1 MKLLANGYRIYY
13 IMSHRAFSENET
25 FNVIFAKHTRS
36 CHYFSLISLLAR
48 QPSSVGRRKDPHHCM
63 WRVPY
68 SCPEEVTLE
77 TQNIPGLSYIG
88 IFLSALRTSWEKK
101 KKASIHSQEE
111 TSWGIDRTRYLF
123 FLGGT
128 IHHLTMILKG
138 PKFKTTPQ
146 QWRPFGACHPAIIN
160 ECFKC
165 SPFVVSIGSKQKP
178 VLSCL
183 CCMAARGLCC
193 RICS

>member
-1 MKLLANGYRIYY
+1 MKLKYLAYHI
-13 IMSHRAFSENET
+13 SE
-25 FNVIFAKHTRS
+25 S
-36 CHYFSLISLLAR
+36 FSLLSEHHGKKR
-48 QPSSVGRRKDPHHCM
+48 QTCILGKRRSGNWSH
-63 WRVPY
+63 
-68 SCPEEVTLE
+68 
-77 TQNIPGLSYIG
+77 SYL
-88 IFLSALRTSWEKK
+88 FLS
-101 KKASIHSQEE
+101 
-111 TSWGIDRTRYLF
+111 
-123 FLGGT
+123 GGT

-183 CCMAARGLCC
+183 CCMAARRLCAGFVVKLGKG
-193 RICS
+193 RGFNLYLFFFF

>member
-1 MKLLANGYRIYY
+1 MKSIPSTKEWVFRIVMKLLANGYRIYY

-25 FNVIFAKHTRS
+25 FNVIFAKHTSS
-36 CHYFSLISLLAR
+36 CHYFSLISLLTR

-101 KKASIHSQEE
+101 KRRAFILRKRRAGELIAPAIFS
-111 TSWGIDRTRYLF
+111 
-123 FLGGT
+123 FLGAPFIT
-128 IHHLTMILKG
+128 WLWYLKG
-138 PKFKTTPQ
+138 QSLKLL
-146 QWRPFGACHPAIIN
+146 
-160 ECFKC
+160 
-165 SPFVVSIGSKQKP
+165 
-178 VLSCL
+178 LSNGDHL
-183 CCMAARGLCC
+183 GHATLP
-193 RICS
+193 

>member
-1 MKLLANGYRIYY
+1 MESY
-13 IMSHRAFSENET
+13 
-25 FNVIFAKHTRS
+25 
-36 CHYFSLISLLAR
+36 
-48 QPSSVGRRKDPHHCM
+48 
-63 WRVPY
+63 Y
-68 SCPEEVTLE
+68 SCPEEVTFE
-77 TQNIPGLSYIG
+77 TQIPGLSYIG
-88 IFLSALRTSWEKK
+88 IFLFALRTSWEKK
-101 KKASIHSQEE
+101 ANINSQEE
-111 TSWGIDRTRYLF
+111 TIWELIAQLS
-123 FLGGT
+123 FLSGGT

-183 CCMAARGLCC
+183 CCMAACRLCAGFVAKLGKGRGFNLYLSLSFFFL
-193 RICS
+193 RAESFHSSKQKMGYI